1 MITRIARKEFVE
13 MSRDGRFRWASAI
26 VLLLLLVA
34 LAMGWKQ
41 YAAVRA
47 QHTAAQQ
54 ASRRQWVN
62 QGEKN
67 PHSAAHYGVYAFKP
81 KMSLALVDTGLD
93 PYTGVAVWLEA
104 HYQNPFRYRP
114 AEDATAVQRFGEL
127 TAATV
132 LQLLLPLLIILLTFS
147 AFAGEREQGTL
158 RQLLSLGVSRR
169 DLAAGKSLGV
179 AAALALLLVPATAVG
194 VLALALAS
202 ENGELASAAPRLLWM
217 GLAYLLYFGAFI
229 CLSLM
234 VSALA
239 SSSRL
244 ALVAL
249 LGFWIV
255 NGLVVPRLA
264 SDLSERLYPAPTA
277 IAFWKAVNDDLR
289 NGIDGH
295 NPADRRAEELKRR
308 VLAEYGVE
316 KVEDLPV
323 NFAGIS
329 MQAGEE
335 HGNEVYDAHYGRLWE
350 IYRRQERIHKS
361 GALAAPLL
369 AVRALSMGLAGTDF
383 AQHRDFAT
391 AAESYRRQLNKMM
404 NDDFADNAGKADFAY
419 FADASLWS
427 RVPDFAYTA
436 PGTGWVLG
444 NHLGSLF
451 TLVLWFLLTAAGAVW
466 AARRMRL

>member
-1 MITRIARKEFVE
+1 MIAKIARKEFIE
-13 MSRDGRFRWASAI
+13 MTRDGRFRWASAI
-26 VLLLLLVA
+26 VFLLLVAA
-34 LAMGWKQ
+34 LAMGWKH
-41 YAAVRA
+41 YTEVKA
-47 QHTAAQQ
+47 QHEAAQL

-81 KMSLALVDTGLD
+81 KMTLSLVDTGLD

-127 TAATV
+127 TASTV

-158 RQLLSLGVSRR
+158 RQLLSLGIKRR
-169 DLAAGKSLGV
+169 DLAAGKSLGI
-179 AAALALLLVPATAVG
+179 ATALALLLIPATVIG
-194 VLALALAS
+194 VIALGLAS
-202 ENGELASAAPRLLWM
+202 ENGELATGVPRLGLM
-217 GLAYLLYFGAFI
+217 VLAYLLYFGAFVG
-229 CLSLM
+229 LSLM

-239 SSSRL
+239 PSSRL
-244 ALVAL
+244 ALIAL

-255 NGLVVPRLA
+255 NGLVIPRFA
-264 SDLSERLYPAPTA
+264 SDMSERLYPVPTST
-277 IAFWKAVNDDLR
+277 AFWKGVNEEMK
-289 NGIDGH
+289 NGVDGH
-295 NPADRRAEELKRR
+295 NPADKRAEELKAR
-308 VLAEYGVE
+308 VLNQYGVQ

-335 HGNEVYDAHYGRLWE
+335 HGNEVFDTHYGKLWE
-350 IYRRQERIHKS
+350 TYTRQERIHKG
-361 GALAAPLL
+361 GAIVAPLL
-369 AVRALSMGLAGTDF
+369 AVRSLSMGLAGTDF

-391 AAESYRRQLNKMM
+391 AAEGYRRMLNKMM
-404 NDDFADNAGKADFAY
+404 NDDFTHNAGKADFGY

-427 RVPDFAYTA
+427 KVPDFEYTA
-436 PGTGWVLG
+436 PETAWVLK
-444 NHLGSLF
+444 NQLASII
-451 TLVLWFLLTAAGAVW
+451 TLCFWFALTGVGAVW
-466 AARRMRL
+466 AAQRMKI